1 MITPLTDRVYDV
13 AIIGGGILGV
23 SVARDCAMRRLSVVL
38 FEMTDFAS
46 GTTGSGTGLLS
57 GEPHWLST
65 NPETTQ
71 LACEEINVFQRIAP
85 NLLSRVPL
93 LYPFSKSVPKA
104 ELERFQSIAD
114 VYDRYAAAKGGRP
127 HARLTANEMKQVDA
141 GFSADVW
148 GAITLDEWA
157 VDPHRLTVA
166 TARSAAAAGAT
177 LVKGARVEGLEFQG
191 ARVSGLKVSLQS
203 GVPVLVRSRT
213 VVNAAGPWA
222 PSLVSRKPVVN
233 GVRFFQ
239 RSYLQFERRV
249 TETAL
254 ACLVPNRSE
263 PLYLLPREN
272 RSLIGPVEKAIPKM
286 EVGRVEVTDS
296 EVSLMLKTI
305 EKFYP
310 GIEHHRILSVSSGVH
325 CRVSESVNREGKKQ
339 TIFDHS
345 NEGAEG
351 LFTVLGAGITRARR
365 LAQEVSDLLCRKL
378 RHKEKCRTHLES
390 LPGCTSEIPWLEE
403 AKRTGLNPLSVAR
416 LIRRYG
422 HKAEGILDS
431 SKHAELGQT
440 LCECEQV
447 LAAEVEYVVR
457 NEWVT
462 SLADLKRRTGL
473 GTSTCRGCR
482 CIAQS
487 GRFLGSLLGWGSER
501 LSQELKENP
510 PDFPSCIRWGEQE
523 KQKEYSDSLDAFG
536 GHNVPVF

>member
-1 MITPLTDRVYDV
+1 MDSGLTDRVFDV

-38 FEMTDFAS
+38 FEMTDLAS

-65 NPETTQ
+65 NPETTR

-93 LYPFSKSVPKA
+93 LYPFAKSAPQA
-104 ELERFQSIAD
+104 ELERFQNVAA
-114 VYDRYAAAKGGRP
+114 VYDQFAAAKAGRP
-127 HARLTANEMKQVDA
+127 HVRLSASEVKQVDA
-141 GFSADVW
+141 GFSDDIW
-148 GAITLDEWA
+148 GAIGLDEWT

-166 TARSAAAAGAT
+166 IARSAAAAGASI
-177 LVKGARVEGLEFQG
+177 VKGARVESVELQRGR
-191 ARVSGLKVSLQS
+191 ASGLKVHLGGTLS
-203 GVPVLVRSRT
+203 LVRSRT

-222 PSLVSRKPVVN
+222 PSLVSQKPALS

-254 ACLVPNRSE
+254 ACLIPNRTE
-263 PLYLLPREN
+263 PLYLLPRDN
-272 RSLIGPVEKAIPKM
+272 RTLIGPLEKAIPESGISQK
-286 EVGRVEVTDS
+286 EVTES
-296 EVSLMLKTI
+296 EVSLLLKTI

-310 GIEHHRILSVSSGVH
+310 AIESHRVLSVFSGVH
-325 CRVSESVNREGKKQ
+325 CRVSESVNREGRKQ
-339 TIFDHS
+339 TIFDASH
-345 NEGAEG
+345 EGADG

-365 LAQEVSDLLCRKL
+365 LAQEVSDLVCRKL
-378 RHKEKCRTHLES
+378 RHRDKCRTHLES
-390 LPGCTSEIPWLEE
+390 LPGCTSEVPWLEE
-403 AKRTGLNPLSVAR
+403 SKRSGLAPLSVVR

-422 HKAEGILDS
+422 HKAEGILDLS
-431 SKHAELGQT
+431 AHTELGQT

-457 NEWVT
+457 SEWVT

-473 GTSTCRGCR
+473 GTGTCRGCR
-482 CIAQS
+482 CLNQS
-487 GRFLGSLLGWGSER
+487 GRFLSQLLGWDSAR
-501 LSQELKENP
+501 LKQELSENP
-510 PDFPSCIRWGEQE
+510 PDFPSVTGWGEQE
-523 KQKEYSDSLDAFG
+523 KQREYSDSLEAFG
-536 GHNVPVF
+536 GRFVD